1 MVPVGVIVGMLDHGA
16 VFQHMHMRVFFFTH
30 RFFLR
35 FSGIFCA
42 IQISVN
48 VNRWRMP
55 EVSMSKTRD
64 PSASTVFSYFKFL
77 SGNF

>member
-1 MVPVGVIVGMLDHGA
+1 MMVPVGVIVGMLDHGA
-16 VFQHMHMRVFFFTH
+16 VFQHMHMRVFLH
-30 RFFLR
+30 SSFFLR

-64 PSASTVFSYFKFL
+64 PSASTVFFIF
-77 SGNF
+77 